1 MTICVFYVVFFTQM
15 AACGSHSEQQEAVS
29 RAASAGQNAQK
40 KQNVTWAQR
49 DTARCVIVLK
59 GRECGF
65 L

>member
-1 MTICVFYVVFFTQM
+1 M